1 MRWRAPVG
9 DQVIQDV
16 DEVIGGASATHSH
29 RERFTGVL
37 IHDVGQLQPP
47 AIGGLVELEVD
58 RPDVVGP
65 LGTQPLGGAGRD
77 TAAFAGP
84 DRSAQALLAPQPL
97 HALVVDPGPR
107 LAGLPAQH
115 PPHHPPAPP
124 RMRPGQLAQPVT
136 QPRLVARPNWSRAT
150 LGRAMLPGDPTRAT
164 LGHPEAGLQVPN
176 GPAAPLRG
184 QQFPSASSLSMSMSS
199 AWLATSRL
207 SRVAAL
213 AFIPPY
219 WARQRF
225 QVASLISNVRRT
237 SARSLPSFSSRSPSR
252 TFRTACSG
260 VCRCRFT

>member
-1 MRWRAPVG
+1 MHWRAPVG
-9 DQVIQDV
+9 DQVVQDV
-16 DEVIGGASATHSH
+16 DEVISGAAAPHPH

-37 IHDVGQLQPP
+37 VDDVGQLQPP

-58 RPDVVGP
+58 RPDVIGP

-77 TAAFAGP
+77 TAAFADP

-136 QPRLVARPNWSRAT
+136 QPRLVVRPNWSRAT
-150 LGRAMLPGDPTRAT
+150 LGRAMLAGDPTRAT
-164 LGHPEAGLQVPN
+164 LRDPEALPQGHH

-184 QQFPSASSLSMSMSS
+184 QKFPSASSLSMSMSN

-207 SRVAAL
+207 SR
-213 AFIPPY
+213 AF
-219 WARQRF
+219 
-225 QVASLISNVRRT
+225 
-237 SARSLPSFSSRSPSR
+237 SAPAP
-252 TFRTACSG
+252 
-260 VCRCRFT
+260 